1 MNPDIELAAP
11 IEDAELG
18 DIQQALSWRMPG
30 ALRDLLLECDG
41 LTAWSAGYVW
51 PGRRILEM
59 DVEFRSNQEFRHL
72 YLPFDGLMFFGD
84 NGGGDQFAFV
94 DRGGRS
100 DVFVWEHE
108 DDSRR
113 WIANDLEDF
122 LGRALASGGSDW
134 YL

>member
-1 MNPDIELAAP
+1 
-11 IEDAELG
+11 
-18 DIQQALSWRMPG
+18 MPEV
-30 ALRDLLLECDG
+30 LHDLLLECDG
-41 LTAWSAGYVW
+41 LTAWSAEYVW
-51 PGRRILEM
+51 SARQILEM
-59 DVEFRSNQEFRHL
+59 DGEFRSNQEFEHL
-72 YLPFDGLMFFGD
+72 YLPFDGLMFFGG

-122 LGRALASGGSDW
+122 LNRALASGGSDW